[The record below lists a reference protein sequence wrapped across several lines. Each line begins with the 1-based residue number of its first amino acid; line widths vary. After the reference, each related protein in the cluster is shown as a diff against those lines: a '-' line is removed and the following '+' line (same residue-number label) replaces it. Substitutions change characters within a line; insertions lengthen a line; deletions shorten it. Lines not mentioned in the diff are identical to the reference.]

1 MRKLENNADK
11 ERRERRKKQ
20 IVMVILLG
28 LLVMSSAGFAFSL
41 AFGDGNAEGDS
52 SGTDTNPDANGAGS
66 DGSGFLKY
74 SYDDVKNISVEQSI
88 NSGLIQGKLVYIAG
102 EDNEAI
108 AELETGISGYAGRIQ
123 RACYGSCTQDL
134 PEKNCSDTLIV
145 IRNSET
151 QKVTRNESCIF
162 IDGNSQAVDAFI
174 YSLSGINKQ

>member
-41 AFGDGNAEGDS
+41 AFGNGNAGGDS
-52 SGTDTNPDANGAGS
+52 SGQTGDINSNDGGG
-66 DGSGFLKY
+66 GSGFLKY
-74 SYDDVKNISVEQSI
+74 SYDDVKNISVEPSI
-88 NSGLIQGKLVYIAG
+88 SSGLIQGKLVYLAG

-174 YSLSGINKQ
+174 YSLSGLNKQ